1 MIIEFMRVSNWRSF
15 YGINDLWFSTDKTK
29 NVTLIRAENGVG
41 KTSLLA
47 ALNWCLFGFLP
58 GADEFENPNNLLN
71 LHAKAFDGETHAKVE
86 LEFLHGNKKFKAS
99 RSFQED
105 IRKTNTLKLVEIK
118 DGAELPLPPNSKP
131 DRFINSVIPREMA
144 PHFFFYGEAKS
155 KYTGASGSKEFGN
168 AVKSILGSTIANM
181 ALKDLETVHKEY
193 VKQATDSTGPEAIKI
208 HENIKD
214 F

>member
-71 LHAKAFDGETHAKVE
+71 LQ
-86 LEFLHGNKKFKAS
+86 KF
-99 RSFQED
+99 
-105 IRKTNTLKLVEIK
+105 RKEI
-118 DGAELPLPPNSKP
+118 SK
-131 DRFINSVIPREMA
+131 
-144 PHFFFYGEAKS
+144 
-155 KYTGASGSKEFGN
+155 
-168 AVKSILGSTIANM
+168 
-181 ALKDLETVHKEY
+181 
-193 VKQATDSTGPEAIKI
+193 
-208 HENIKD
+208 
-214 F
+214 